1 MMDIN
6 WIPTNEYYH
15 RILEASDP
23 AVRQQLYLDRFVQ
36 PWQQMMAMVGG
47 RFGNSGSTDPLAGA
61 KAWNWLLP
69 EQTAEIAAML
79 ETMETADA
87 WQRGHEALLEAAAR
101 FEPYADRIPFN
112 TVEGWL
118 VLADPTRSHSFE
130 RGYTGATDWMAPRL
144 IGQFWEPNE
153 YNLPRLGGL
162 LAHEMHH
169 LIRLKA
175 FPWNMMSTSV
185 ADYIV
190 LEGTAE
196 SFAGSIFGQDKIGYF
211 IVDYDQDTF
220 ETARRLIG
228 EGLHKTGFNTIR
240 SYIFGDTLA
249 AENGYEPLGGM
260 PTYGGYTIGYHVIQ
274 AYLKRSGRTIEEAT
288 FISAD
293 EIVAESGFF

>member
-1 MMDIN
+1 MNIN
-6 WIPTNEYYH
+6 WILTNEYYH
-15 RILEASDP
+15 RILDTSDGDI
-23 AVRQQLYLDRFVQ
+23 RQQLYLDLFVQ
-36 PWQQMMAMVGG
+36 PWKQMMDMVGG
-47 RFGNSGSTDPLAGA
+47 RFGSNGSDDPLAGA

-69 EQTAEIAAML
+69 QQTAEIAAML
-79 ETMETADA
+79 EKMETADA
-87 WQRGHEALLEAAAR
+87 WAEGHEALIEAAAR
-101 FEPYADRIPFN
+101 FEPYADRIPFD

-118 VLADPTRSHSFE
+118 VLAEPAKSHSFE
-130 RGYTGATDWMAPRL
+130 KGYTGATDWMSPRL

-153 YNLPRLGGL
+153 YNLPRIGGL

-175 FPWNMMSTSV
+175 FPWDMMNTTV

-196 SFAGSIFGQDKIGYF
+196 SFAGSLFGEDKIGYF
-211 IVDYDQDTF
+211 IVEYEQEDFD
-220 ETARRLIG
+220 TARRLIG
-228 EGLHKTGFNTIR
+228 EGLHKTGFNVIR

-249 AENGYEPLGGM
+249 EQSGFEPLGGM
-260 PTYGGYTIGYHVIQ
+260 PTYGGYTIGYHVVQ

-288 FISAD
+288 FVSAD